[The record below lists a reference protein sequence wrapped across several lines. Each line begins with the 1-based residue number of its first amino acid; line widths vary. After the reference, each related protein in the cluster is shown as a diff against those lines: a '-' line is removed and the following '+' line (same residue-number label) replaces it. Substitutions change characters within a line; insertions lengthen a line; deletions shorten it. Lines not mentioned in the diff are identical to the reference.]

1 MHLHS
6 LAFQAIGPF
15 AGRHRI
21 DLATLGAS
29 GIFLLDGPTG
39 AGKSTIIDTIVFALY
54 GKVASEATSDDRL
67 RSAFAAG
74 DVESFVDLVL
84 EVPGGVFRVR
94 RTPEYRR
101 PKKRGEGTTTQQAS
115 VRLWRLP
122 AVPSFADEDP
132 QGELLSARLDEAGAE
147 IQRLVGLDRRQL
159 VQTVVLPQGEF
170 ASFLRAEP
178 EKRRDLLQKVFGT
191 EVYERAAARLGELA
205 RAARA
210 RTETARQGVT
220 GAVEHFAGA
229 TGLALE
235 AAHALREAAR
245 DDACLRRA
253 APEDVAALLAA
264 GVADPGAGSVV
275 PPGAPAAEAVGEAAG
290 EAPVRAGVHALALAH
305 ARRRAA
311 EADELV
317 TVELTANGALVAARD
332 RLEAERS
339 TAAALD
345 RRAALRTERARLT
358 EAEPRV
364 AEHRRRLDAA
374 ARAAVVA
381 PAARGAVAAAR
392 VLGTALER
400 EELARAGVPPEL
412 AGADESTLE
421 AVRSELLTVSVR
433 VERLLPVGAAL
444 PGRERE
450 LADGRKDVERA
461 VEERHRVL
469 AELAG
474 RPAVRDTLRRRVAE
488 LGETAGR
495 LGELQERALRARA
508 VATAASDAEAL
519 EVDLAHAVDDRTR
532 AAQRARDAVEAER
545 DVRDARIAGIAGE
558 LASGLGPAASCPVCG
573 SLEHP
578 RPATRTEDHVTPAE
592 VDAAEAARVA
602 AETAL
607 ADASGRVVALTE
619 RRDALR
625 HAAEGRDAREAHE
638 RVAAVEAEVRA
649 AREAVAERSAAERA
663 LDEHDAVTTA
673 LQEQAGALAETVAAG
688 TSRLDEL
695 AAAVAADRAEVAR
708 ETAAALALV
717 GGPDDAAPSDDPDGP
732 DAAARPDGS
741 DDARRGVDV
750 GGSAGGARNPVAVLG
765 ARLVERVR
773 SVAALTEAHDA
784 VAVARRDV
792 ERREAEVA
800 DLVSQGGF
808 ADARHALAAVLDDAE
823 RSRLEHEVSQHAS
836 ALAMLRAGLADPSV
850 AALAE
855 DATADVDAAR
865 AAVVQAEEAARTAT
879 RRHDFA
885 VRQAAAAADGA
896 DAVGT
901 AVDAWHAALD
911 DAAPVARMAALSAG
925 TGSDNVHALSLATYV
940 LVQRFEDV
948 VAAANERLA
957 EMSSGRYE
965 LVRSASRE
973 DVRSRRTGLA
983 MKVVDHVTER
993 ERDPR
998 TLSGGETFYVSLC
1011 LALGLA
1017 DVVTAEAGGVELGT
1031 LFVDEGFG
1039 SLDAE
1044 TLDVVLGALGRLR
1057 AGGRVVGVVS
1067 HVEALKQA
1075 VAERVEVRRAPGGG
1089 STLTVRA

>member
-6 LAFQAIGPF
+6 LTFQAIGPF
-15 AGRHRI
+15 PGQHRI

-39 AGKSTIIDTIVFALY
+39 SGKSTIIDTIVFALY

-101 PKKRGEGTTTQQAS
+101 PKKRGEGMTTQQAS

-122 AVPSFADEDP
+122 AVPSFTDEDP

-210 RTETARQGVT
+210 RTDVARQGVT
-220 GAVEHFAGA
+220 GAVEHFTGA
-229 TGLALE
+229 AGLAVD
-235 AAHALREAAR
+235 AAHELREAAR

-253 APEDVAALLAA
+253 TPDDVDALLAG
-264 GVADPGAGSVV
+264 GVADVDADTDAGSVV
-275 PPGAPAAEAVGEAAG
+275 PAAAG
-290 EAPVRAGVHALALAH
+290 PAEEATDRAGVHALALAR
-305 ARRRAA
+305 ARRREA

-317 TVELTANGALVAARD
+317 AAELVANEALVVARD

-339 TAAALD
+339 TAAALE
-345 RRAALRTERARLT
+345 RRAALRAERARLT

-381 PAARGAVAAAR
+381 PAARSAVAAAHA
-392 VLGTALER
+392 LGAALER
-400 EELARAGVPPEL
+400 EELARAGVPAGL

-421 AVRSELLTVSVR
+421 AVRSDLLTATVR
-433 VERLLPVGAAL
+433 VQRLLPVGAAL
-444 PGRERE
+444 PARERE

-461 VEERHRVL
+461 AEERHRVL
-469 AELAG
+469 AERAG
-474 RPAVRDTLRRRVAE
+474 RPAAREALRQRVVV
-488 LGETAGR
+488 LGEAAGR
-495 LGELQERALRARA
+495 LGELQEQALRARA
-508 VATAASDAEAL
+508 VATAAGDAEAL
-519 EVDLAHAVDDRTR
+519 DAELARALTDRAS
-532 AAQRARDAVEAER
+532 AAERARDAVEAER
-545 DVRDARIAGIAGE
+545 RVRTARIAGIAGE
-558 LASGLGPAASCPVCG
+558 LASGLGAAEPCPVCG
-573 SLEHP
+573 SPEHP
-578 RPATRTEDHVTPAE
+578 RPATRTDDHATPADVE
-592 VDAAEAARVA
+592 AAEAARSA
-602 AETAL
+602 AEATL
-607 ADASGRVVALTE
+607 ADVSGRVVALTE

-625 HAAEGRDAREAHE
+625 HAAGGLDAAMARE
-638 RVAAVEAEVRA
+638 RVAAVEAEAEA
-649 AREAVAERSAAERA
+649 ARDAAVERAAAERA
-663 LDEHDAVTTA
+663 LDEHDAVTAA
-673 LQEQAGALAETVAAG
+673 LQEQAAALAEAVAAG

-695 AAAVAADRAEVAR
+695 AAAVDADRAEIAR

-717 GGPDDAAPSDDPDGP
+717 DGP
-732 DAAARPDGS
+732 VGADAPAGS
-741 DDARRGVDV
+741 DGARATDGPGRADGTETALD
-750 GGSAGGARNPVAVLG
+750 GTGARNQVAVLA
-765 ARLVERVR
+765 ARLAERVR
-773 SVAALTEAHDA
+773 SVAALAEAHAA

-792 ERREAEVA
+792 DRRDAEVA
-800 DLVSQGGF
+800 DLVAQGGF
-808 ADARHALAAVLDDAE
+808 ADAADALAAVLEGAD
-823 RSRLEHEVSQHAS
+823 RTRLEHEVSQHAA
-836 ALAMLRAGLADPSV
+836 ALAMLRAGLAEPSV
-850 AALAE
+850 ATLAE
-855 DATADVDAAR
+855 DTTADVDAVR
-865 AAVVQAEEAARTAT
+865 AAVAEAEEAARAAT
-879 RRHDFA
+879 RRHEFA
-885 VRQAAAAADGA
+885 ARQAAAAADGA
-896 DAVGT
+896 DAIGS
-901 AVDAWHAALD
+901 AVDVWHAARA
-911 DAAPVARMAALSAG
+911 DAAPVTRMAALAAG
-925 TGSDNVHALSLATYV
+925 TGSDNVQALSLATFV

-948 VAAANERLA
+948 VAAANDRLA

-965 LVRSASRE
+965 LVRSATRE
-973 DVRSRRTGLA
+973 DVRSHRTGLA
-983 MKVVDHVTER
+983 MKVLDHVTER
-993 ERDPR
+993 SRDPR

-1089 STLTVRA
+1089 STLAVRA